1 MLQRLRRRLAD
12 GEPLSA
18 RKVADHVDE
27 SCEFL
32 AELLAFCRSEE
43 VLKQVLQ
50 AVESDEMAEEEPRR
64 SIHGHYVRGL
74 RAFGGSSYG
83 GA

>member
-1 MLQRLRRRLAD
+1 MRRRLAD

-32 AELLAFCRSEE
+32 AELLAFCRSKQVVAE
-43 VLKQVLQ
+43 VLDS
-50 AVESDEMAEEEPRR
+50 VESDEAAEQEPK
-64 SIHGHYVRGL
+64 
-74 RAFGGSSYG
+74 GSEP
-83 GA
+83 A